1 MGLKPYLI
9 DVPVKI
15 AIWIRP
21 DCQRKQFEVIKQAR
35 PSRLFL
41 VSDGGRNEEEWKAI
55 YQNRKMYDEEVDW
68 DCKIEKIY
76 NDKNLGL
83 YATGQKAGKI
93 IWNKIEYGI
102 FLEDD
107 IIPSV
112 SYFRYCA
119 ELLEKY
125 KNDERIESIS
135 GMNYLGIYEEAT
147 SDYFFS
153 KFSGGWG
160 IATWK
165 RVIKNRCDF
174 SEYGEDPY
182 IMKMLKNNTKGNKWI
197 WNSLVGYA
205 AHGIHEGHIA
215 GSEFYTE
222 FDMYAQS
229 RLQIVPR
236 INLIKCIGATN
247 DAAHSDSIDTIPKG
261 LRRVFD
267 MKVYEMEFP
276 IRHPKFVIDD
286 QIYGKKRNRIM
297 GHNMPLIQFY
307 RRMERIF
314 LLISHKRYAYM
325 IKKIKALGKKRIE
338 T

>member
-1 MGLKPYLI
+1 MELKPYLI

-21 DCQRKQFEVIKQAR
+21 DCQRRQFEVIKQAR

-41 VSDGGRNEEEWKAI
+41 VSDGGRNEEEWNAI

-83 YATGQKAGKI
+83 YATGKKAEKI
-93 IWNKIEYGI
+93 IWSQIEYGI
-102 FLEDD
+102 FMEDD

-119 ELLEKY
+119 ELLERY

-135 GMNYLGIYEEAT
+135 GANFLGKSEDVTA
-147 SDYFFS
+147 DYFFS
-153 KFSGGWG
+153 KYAGGWA

-165 RVIKNRCDF
+165 RVIRDRCRF
-174 SEYGEDPY
+174 PEYGDDPY
-182 IMKMLKNNTKGNKWI
+182 VMKMLKINTKGNKFI

-205 AHGIHEGHIA
+205 ENGVYEGHIA
-215 GSEFYTE
+215 GTEFYTE
-222 FDMYAQS
+222 FDMYSQS
-229 RLQIVPR
+229 RLQIVPKV
-236 INLIKCIGATN
+236 NMIKCIGATMN
-247 DAAHSDSIDTIPKG
+247 SAHSDSIDTIPKG
-261 LRRVFD
+261 LRQVYD
-267 MKVYEMEFP
+267 MKTYEMEFP
-276 IRHPKFVIDD
+276 IKHPRFIMEDKTYGRKRNKILAYNMPAIQFIRRIER
-286 QIYGKKRNRIM
+286 IYLLITKKRFKYI
-297 GHNMPLIQFY
+297 I
-307 RRMERIF
+307 E
-314 LLISHKRYAYM
+314 
-325 IKKIKALGKKRIE
+325 KIRKVGKQRIE